1 MRSIELNQALYPVSL
16 VKTNDILLGYKSANP
31 AGEHAVIA
39 DYNDGKHLINTVSNT
54 YGLIPLES
62 TLEVIQKAAENL
74 GIGYTTKANGYFK
87 KNVDFPTAFEI
98 NTKFNV
104 DWEICKGDN
113 VAPQL
118 TLYTSYDGTMKL
130 TFAAGIY
137 RSICKNGMV
146 FGGKKGKFQKITGK
160 HTTNMIDKVDEI
172 MRFMDNLMTSQTLIS
187 KYFQQLQETKPV
199 DFLESLEY
207 CFNAADLSFK
217 RSTKEG
223 FNTTDQREMVLDVME
238 AEANTLGYE
247 KESYY
252 SLYQGVNH
260 LISHQEK
267 AGIKMD
273 AMRTAKSHTG
283 LYNAITDLS
292 GVSLN

>member
-1 MRSIELNQALYPVSL
+1 MKSIELSQALYPVSL
-16 VKTNDILLGYKSANP
+16 AKTNDILSGYKSANP

-39 DYNDGKHLINTVSNT
+39 EYNDEKYLVNTVSDT

-62 TLEVIQKAAENL
+62 TLEVVSKAAENL
-74 GIGYTTKANGYFK
+74 GIAYDTKARGHFK
-87 KNVDFPTAFEI
+87 KGVEFPTAFEI
-98 NTKFNV
+98 NTKLNV

-118 TLYTSYDGTMKL
+118 TLFTSYDGTMKL

-146 FGGKKGKFQKITGK
+146 FGGKKGKFQKISGK
-160 HTTNMIDKVDEI
+160 HTKSMVDKVEQI
-172 MRFMDNLMTSQTLIS
+172 TRFMDNLMTSQELIT
-187 KYFQQLQETKPV
+187 KYFQQLQETKPEN
-199 DFLESLEY
+199 FLDSLEY
-207 CFNAADLSFK
+207 CFNASNLSFK
-217 RSTKEG
+217 RATKEG
-223 FNTTDQREMVLDVME
+223 FNTTDQREMVLDVM
-238 AEANTLGYE
+238 ATEANTLGYDS
-247 KESYY
+247 ESYY
-252 SLYQGVNH
+252 SIYQGVNN

-267 AGIKMD
+267 ANIKMD
-273 AMRTAKSHTG
+273 VLRTANAHAG